1 MLAHDRSSLKKS
13 IHLDST
19 GWFSMLTC
27 KSRATVALAAILQ
40 FGLSAGLVYAQ
51 DAQTKPDNTATNK
64 RDRNKAAP
72 TADDQKNNKNDLETT
87 RKIRRAVM
95 KDKSLS
101 IEAHNVKIITRDGT
115 VTLRGP
121 VHSDEEQKAIV
132 AHAAEVAGQANV
144 KNEIQV
150 ASKQ

>member
-1 MLAHDRSSLKKS
+1 
-13 IHLDST
+13 
-19 GWFSMLTC
+19 MLTC
-27 KSRATVALAAILQ
+27 NLRATVALAAMLQ
-40 FGLSAGLVYAQ
+40 LGLSAGVVRAQ

-64 RDRNKAAP
+64 RDRNKNAP

-87 RKIRRAVM
+87 RKIRRAIM

-101 IEAHNVKIITRDGT
+101 VEAHNVKIITRDGA

-121 VHSDEEQKAIV
+121 VHSEEEQKAIV
-132 AHAAEVAGQANV
+132 AHAAEVAGEANV

-150 ASKQ
+150 ASK